1 MMARMLSLF
10 AAVAM
15 FGAVSAANAAEPITL
30 TDNQLDAVSAGYDV
44 GIIIAAFV
52 TDLPNVNTT
61 VAFTA
66 PAGTYTVKTTSP

>member
-30 TDNQLDAVSAGYDV
+30 TENQLDAVSAGYNV
-44 GIIIAAFV
+44 AISISAAV

-61 VAFTA
+61 VALTV